1 MRAAGQATRDRIL
14 AAAKAEFAEYGT
26 AGARINRIAAAAN
39 ASKDR
44 LYAYFPG
51 KSELYAAVTEQWT
64 RQTTAETALRADDL
78 PGYVGRLFDHFL
90 AHPENARLQAWAE
103 LEPADERIDQ
113 VLRRTVD
120 PKLAEIRRGQRE
132 GLVTTDIAA
141 PMLLRMLTE
150 LARSTAVHA
159 SSGPPARIGTQR
171 SAVVLA
177 ARRLVERVPAEPSDD
192 CAGRDQT
199 VAAGPPPPGAS
210 P

>member
-14 AAAKAEFAEYGT
+14 TAAKAEFAEYGV
-26 AGARINRIAAAAN
+26 AGARINRIAAAAQ

-64 RQTTAETALRADDL
+64 RQTTVETALRADDL
-78 PGYVGRLFDHFL
+78 PGYVGRLFDHFV

-103 LEPADERIDQ
+103 LEPADERIQQ

-120 PKLAEIRRGQRE
+120 PKLAEIRQGQRT
-132 GLVTTDIAA
+132 GVITTEIAA

-150 LARSTAVHA
+150 LARTTAVHA
-159 SSGPPARIGTQR
+159 GPAERIAAQR
-171 SAVVLA
+171 RAVVLA
-177 ARRLVERVPAEPSDD
+177 AHRLVAVPAQAPVRASAQAD
-192 CAGRDQT
+192 
-199 VAAGPPPPGAS
+199 AAGPPPAGAS

>member
-14 AAAKAEFAEYGT
+14 AAAKAEFAEYGV
-26 AGARINRIAAAAN
+26 AGARINRIAAAAQ

-90 AHPENARLQAWAE
+90 THPENARLQAWAD
-103 LEPADERIDQ
+103 LEPADDRIEQ

-120 PKLAEIRRGQRE
+120 PKLAEIRRAQRE
-132 GLVTTDIAA
+132 GVISADIGA

-150 LARSTAVHA
+150 LARTTAVHA
-159 SSGPPARIGTQR
+159 GPAERIEERR

-177 ARRLVERVPAEPSDD
+177 ARRLAGISTAPPDPAGAETH
-192 CAGRDQT
+192 AE
-199 VAAGPPPPGAS
+199 AAGAS

>member
-14 AAAKAEFAEYGT
+14 AAAKAEFAEYGV
-26 AGARINRIAAAAN
+26 AGARINRIAAAAQ

-51 KSELYAAVTEQWT
+51 KYELYAAVTEQWT

-78 PGYVGRLFDHFL
+78 PGYIGRLFDHFL
-90 AHPENARLQAWAE
+90 AHPENARLQAWAD
-103 LEPADERIDQ
+103 LEPADDRIEQ
-113 VLRRTVD
+113 VLRRAVD
-120 PKLAEIRRGQRE
+120 PKLAEIRRGQHA
-132 GLVTTDIAA
+132 GVITADIAA

-150 LARSTAVHA
+150 LARTTAVHA
-159 SSGPPARIGTQR
+159 GPGPAERIAAQR

-177 ARRLVERVPAEPSDD
+177 AHRLAGIPANPRNR
-192 CAGRDQT
+192 AGANAHT
-199 VAAGPPPPGAS
+199 GAAGPPPAGAS

>member
-14 AAAKAEFAEYGT
+14 AAATAEFAEYGT
-26 AGARINRIAAAAN
+26 AGARINRIAAAAH

-64 RQTTAETALRADDL
+64 RQTTTETALRADDI

-103 LEPADERIDQ
+103 LEPADEHIDR
-113 VLRRTVD
+113 VLRRTID

-141 PMLLRMLTE
+141 PMLLRMLTD

-159 SSGPPARIGTQR
+159 GPGPAARIATQR

-177 ARRLVERVPAEPSDD
+177 AQRLIGRFPAEPP
-192 CAGRDQT
+192 A
-199 VAAGPPPPGAS
+199 PPP
-210 P
+210 

>member
-14 AAAKAEFAEYGT
+14 AAATAEFAEYGT
-26 AGARINRIAAAAN
+26 AGARINRIAAAAH

-51 KSELYAAVTEQWT
+51 KSELYAAVTERWT
-64 RQTTAETALRADDL
+64 RQTTTETALRADDI

-103 LEPADERIDQ
+103 LEPADEHIDR
-113 VLRRTVD
+113 VLRRTID

-141 PMLLRMLTE
+141 PMLLRMLTD

-159 SSGPPARIGTQR
+159 GPGPAARIATQR

-177 ARRLVERVPAEPSDD
+177 AQRLVGRFPAEPPAPRPD
-192 CAGRDQT
+192 CDQA
-199 VAAGPPPPGAS
+199 VPAGPPPAGAS

>member
-26 AGARINRIAAAAN
+26 AGARINRIAAAAH

-64 RQTTAETALRADDL
+64 AQTTAETALRAEDL

-90 AHPENARLQAWAE
+90 DHPDNARLQAWAE
-103 LEPADERIDQ
+103 LEPADERIAQ

-120 PKLAEIRRGQRE
+120 PKLAEIRRGQRA
-132 GLVTTDIAA
+132 GIVTAEITA
-141 PMLLRMLTE
+141 PTLLRMLTE
-150 LARSTAVHA
+150 LARTTAVHA
-159 SSGPPARIGTQR
+159 GQGPPGRIAAQR
-171 SAVVLA
+171 AAVVLA
-177 ARRLVERVPAEPSDD
+177 ATRLV
-192 CAGRDQT
+192 GR
-199 VAAGPPPPGAS
+199 APG
-210 P
+210 

>member
-1 MRAAGQATRDRIL
+1 MRAAGQATRERIL

-26 AGARINRIAAAAN
+26 AGARINRIAAAAQ

-64 RQTTAETALRADDL
+64 AQTTAETALRADDL
-78 PGYVGRLFDHFL
+78 PGYVGRLFDHYL

-103 LEPADERIDQ
+103 LEPAGERIEQ

-120 PKLAEIRRGQRE
+120 PKLAEIRRGQRD
-132 GLVTTDIAA
+132 GTITTDIAA
-141 PMLLRMLTE
+141 PTLLRMLTE

-159 SSGPPARIGTQR
+159 GQGPARRIAEQR
-171 SAVVLA
+171 AAVVLA
-177 ARRLVERVPAEPSDD
+177 ARRLVEHIP
-192 CAGRDQT
+192 
-199 VAAGPPPPGAS
+199 AAG
-210 P
+210 